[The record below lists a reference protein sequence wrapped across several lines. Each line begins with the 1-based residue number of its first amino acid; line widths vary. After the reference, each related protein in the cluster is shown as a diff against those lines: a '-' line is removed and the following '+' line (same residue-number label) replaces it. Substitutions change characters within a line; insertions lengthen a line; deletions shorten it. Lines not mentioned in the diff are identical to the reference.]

1 MEIGRYY
8 GRLELRE
15 HPNVIWASVQPHMN
29 RILGPQDMHRL
40 GIASPRIDK
49 HISTSNQGKGYSIH
63 LTTGQE
69 EWKAL
74 SWFVLVVFVTPAPRG
89 GHIEKVD
96 QVPLLALGSAKAMPE
111 LRV

>member
-1 MEIGRYY
+1 M
-8 GRLELRE
+8 
-15 HPNVIWASVQPHMN
+15 
-29 RILGPQDMHRL
+29 
-40 GIASPRIDK
+40 
-49 HISTSNQGKGYSIH
+49 
-63 LTTGQE
+63 TGQE

-111 LRV
+111 SRV